1 MVGISA
7 TLSFPA
13 NGSALLRAR
22 ATISS
27 PSLSMRRARATTCVP
42 TSVSCTFFG
51 RRSTSLTPRYS
62 SSFLSCA
69 ERVGWLTKVRSAAL
83 PKCPVSASATRY
95 FRSFRLTID
104 AVYQNHRN
112 YQLLQWAPGCYRRSL
127 NQNLPEDPSHVSDQ
141 Y

>member
-27 PSLSMRRARATTCVP
+27 PSLSMRRARATTCFP

-51 RRSTSLTPRYS
+51 RRSTSLTPRYF
-62 SSFLSCA
+62 SSFIF
-69 ERVGWLTKVRSAAL
+69 
-83 PKCPVSASATRY
+83 P
-95 FRSFRLTID
+95 ID

-112 YQLLQWAPGCYRRSL
+112 YQLLQWAPGWYLGSL
-127 NQNLPEDPSHVSDQ
+127 NQNLPEDPSHVPDQ